1 MGMFFC
7 GSAAT
12 VREQI
17 GAAWRDMRV
26 GHLLAMLQFGT
37 LPAELTERNMR
48 LFAGEV
54 MPWLRQLSGGEGG
67 AARAA

>member
-1 MGMFFC
+1 
-7 GSAAT
+7 
-12 VREQI
+12 
-17 GAAWRDMRV
+17 MRV